1 MAIFRLQVLLVLD
14 GVKMGAM
21 IALNGHFLGNAT
33 DQFIRYVRHVPG
45 SISSPVPA
53 QNWPRRFDVSFGR
66 LFFFS
71 RLQVFEVGHLLQ
83 RRNGSAMNELN
94 VTFGAELMISTDG
107 RYVKSGT
114 TSSVRSLTLSIGST
128 MYLYHNTCATQ

>member
-1 MAIFRLQVLLVLD
+1 MLPSPVCAKSGRYRAALNVLMAIFRLQVLLVLD

-66 LFFFS
+66 LFF
-71 RLQVFEVGHLLQ
+71 VF
-83 RRNGSAMNELN
+83 
-94 VTFGAELMISTDG
+94 
-107 RYVKSGT
+107 
-114 TSSVRSLTLSIGST
+114 RSLRWA
-128 MYLYHNTCATQ
+128 TCCSGATARR